1 MIKEYIWKVESRVN
15 IRKPNT
21 ITSSNTLSKHYI
33 WKQLSP
39 HLHQERK
46 KILVRLGLFNLI

>member
-1 MIKEYIWKVESRVN
+1 MKVESGVN

-21 ITSSNTLSKHYI
+21 ITSSNTLSKYYI

-39 HLHQERK
+39 HLHQKEE
-46 KILVRLGLFNLI
+46 NLSQTRFI